1 MKKYLLVVA
10 LMLIAG
16 CASIGT
22 SITKDNSQITF
33 PHYAIVVTPAKGWRL
48 IRPNEKNEVAVVKID
63 LGPPMSARVV
73 MQFMKNDIVDER
85 LRSWTAK
92 QVADDYR
99 NLEKQIMV
107 EQGVNKGQYKLSDV
121 VMGEETVGSKSF
133 YTMKYTTSS
142 RTFNQKTSLYLYF
155 PREEKNPYFIVIHYS
170 ETMPPNVWVAGSFH
184 QDFLET
190 LKSLRI
196 NE

>member
-1 MKKYLLVVA
+1 MQKYLSIA
-10 LMLIAG
+10 GLMLIAS

-22 SITKDNSQITF
+22 SITRDNSQITF
-33 PHYAIVVTPAKGWRL
+33 PHYSIVVTPAKGWRL
-48 IRPNEKNEVAVVKID
+48 LRPNEKNEVAVVRID

-121 VMGEETVGSKSF
+121 VMGEETVGSKNL
-133 YTMKYTTSS
+133 YTMKYTTSRS
-142 RTFNQKTSLYLYF
+142 TSNQTASLYLYF

-170 ETMPPNVWVAGSFH
+170 ETMPPGVFVARSFH

-190 LKSLRI
+190 LKSLRVS
-196 NE
+196 E